1 MINDSNLVIF
11 AQNQSIDLFKLKNQ
25 NLNMAVELKR
35 YKVRLTDA
43 NRETELANK
52 QAELQESKFIC
63 LAKTWQQVSAAF
75 LLLCSSTPKFS
86 E

>member
-1 MINDSNLVIF
+1 MINDSNLVKF

-35 YKVRLTDA
+35 YKVRLADA
-43 NRETELANK
+43 NRETELAKK
-52 QAELQESKFIC
+52 QAELQENKFIC

-75 LLLCSSTPKFS
+75 
-86 E
+86 